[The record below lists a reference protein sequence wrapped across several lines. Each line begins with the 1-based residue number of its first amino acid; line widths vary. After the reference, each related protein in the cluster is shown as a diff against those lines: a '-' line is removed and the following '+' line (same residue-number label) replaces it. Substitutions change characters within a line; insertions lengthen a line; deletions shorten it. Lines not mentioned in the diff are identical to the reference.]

1 MIDPVAPFETN
12 EKDTAFSS
20 WNLQDT
26 SLTPDQILMAE
37 KLFIWLKKQSG
48 NLSHALAVGHGGCF
62 SKEEMRVLEHEIIK
76 HFSPLPE
83 AERYLKVLCKVVDGI
98 NSRSSQKLPAPRIPH
113 LTARPKNPFSEN
125 LVDSLTKVRT
135 WRAAV
140 ANNPVHKVRGDK
152 STPEMPNLGLL
163 FASAILHGGLADAN
177 LLIALGRALGEFPS
191 SSVLLETRLAIRLS
205 VSWQG
210 ESASEYRLWYP
221 DPHTGTLIS
230 QVSAEK
236 LPPVFL
242 NPESNSQSDKDI
254 RAEIWRQIER
264 YFRAIRLPKP
274 DRPTSLGMMLK
285 AVRIDFQSRLPIVLA
300 NYANRSLVSHSVPMH
315 VMERLYRVSKSRTV
329 TRSGSITRTDSS
341 DLITEQNQL
350 FLDMDDLEPYWLQK
364 LRRIFTAHK
373 NSGEIHRQLTN
384 LVSLPC
390 SPETCF
396 KDFALHLVSARS
408 ASGNMLTPSTAC
420 SYLVMVAKRLGGRLG
435 KTSIATLS
443 DDTLEDLYKEI
454 LQDADQEG
462 SLRGLRRRISKSLRE
477 FHYFL
482 VVKHRRAP
490 INEREV
496 LGIGKGLLP
505 VDANLI
511 TWDEYERIMSVL
523 PQTLAG
529 LHPNLPAITELGK
542 ALQLIFMLS
551 FKCGLRRME
560 VLMLTCA
567 DFAEHDPAELL
578 VRPSDARRLKTKSST
593 RKLPLYAL
601 LDEADIDAL
610 RRLKA
615 ARLSQSNPADPHET
629 FLFGI
634 PKMGTEVIT
643 QDLVFPVIHEAM
655 RSVTGDNSLHF
666 HHLRHS
672 FASWTFMRLM
682 LADLCV
688 VTDILPLHPKT
699 TAVLVDSKSFR
710 NRLYARECMTRR
722 HTYAVASLLGHS
734 GPEISLEHYIHTC
747 DILLSLVLSHDE
759 SQPQKKSVRIRSAHP
774 RSTVYRWLSNG
785 LEHVPYRMT
794 RNRGLFYT
802 IKPIKSTSE
811 TDQAH
816 TSAEKNSTTITSDI
830 FNQAWEMLFQHTFH
844 GRQLDELCR
853 EIGISLEAGQR
864 MLNKA
869 IEISER
875 RVVRGKKDY
884 QHRMMDMVFDR
895 RDRTNMTRIPCP
907 EPPRTGHEKKIVSSL
922 AEKLMPLMLQQPELC
937 HKVLFYYLD
946 NIWSSRGYVIFRD
959 YLYFEPALDFL
970 GFMEALGIKK
980 SRMEIISFDPAKRSI
995 YVPKWRIMLGI
1006 PRNFPITK
1014 APSSGKANVRAKKW
1028 LAMMPLFPSGNDL
1041 AVGESE
1047 KGSNA
1052 FRYLMVMGAIVLQVF
1067 PPLK

>member
-12 EKDTAFSS
+12 EKNTAFSS
-20 WNLQDT
+20 WNLQDI

-48 NLSHALAVGHGGCF
+48 NLSHALAVGHGGDF

-76 HFSPLPE
+76 RFSPLPE

-113 LTARPKNPFSEN
+113 LTARPKNPFIEN
-125 LVDSLTKVRT
+125 LVDSLAKVRT
-135 WRAAV
+135 WRAAI
-140 ANNPVHKVRGDK
+140 ANNPAHKVRGDE
-152 STPEMPNLGLL
+152 STPEIPNLGLL

-242 NPESNSQSDKDI
+242 NPKSNSQSDKAI

-300 NYANRSLVSHSVPMH
+300 NYSNRSLVSHSVPMH

-329 TRSGSITRTDSS
+329 THSANITRTDSS

-364 LRRIFTAHK
+364 LRRVFSTNRK
-373 NSGEIHRQLTN
+373 PDDIHRQLAN
-384 LVSLPC
+384 LG
-390 SPETCF
+390 SPPDTPENCF
-396 KDFALHLVSARS
+396 MEFALHLVSTRS
-408 ASGNMLTPSTAC
+408 ASGNILAPSTAC

-435 KTSIATLS
+435 ETSPATLL

-462 SLRGLRRRISKSLRE
+462 SFRGLRRRISKSLRE
-477 FHYFL
+477 FHHFL
-482 VVKHRRAP
+482 VVKHQHSP

-511 TWDEYERIMSVL
+511 TWDEYERVMSVL
-523 PQTLAG
+523 PQTLTR
-529 LHPNLPAITELGK
+529 LHPTLPAITELGK

-567 DFAEHDPAELL
+567 DFAEHDPTELL

-601 LDEADIDAL
+601 LDESDRDAL
-610 RRLKA
+610 RLWKA
-615 ARLSQSNPADPHET
+615 SRMSGVESTISHEK

-634 PKMGTEVIT
+634 PEMGTDVIT

-682 LADLCV
+682 LADQCDI
-688 VTDILPLHPKT
+688 TDILPLHPKT
-699 TAVLVDSKSFR
+699 TAVLADSQSFR
-710 NRLYARECMTRR
+710 NRLYGRECMTRR

-747 DILLSLVLSHDE
+747 DILLSLVLSQDE
-759 SQPQKKSVRIRSAHP
+759 SQPQKKPVRIRSAQP

-794 RNRGLFYT
+794 RNRGLYA

-830 FNQAWEMLFQHTFH
+830 FDQVWGMLFQHTFH

-875 RVVRGKKDY
+875 RVARGKKGY

-895 RDRTNMTRIPCP
+895 RDRTNITRIPCP

-922 AEKLMPLMLQQPELC
+922 AEKLTPLMLQQPELC
-937 HKVLFYYLD
+937 HKVLSYYLD
-946 NIWSSRGYVIFRD
+946 NVWSSRGYVIFRD
-959 YLYFEPALDFL
+959 YLNFEAALDFL
-970 GFMEALGIKK
+970 NFMEALGIKK
-980 SRMEIISFDPAKRSI
+980 SSMEIISFDPAERSS

-1014 APSSGKANVRAKKW
+1014 APSNGKANVRAKKW
-1028 LAMMPLFPSGNDL
+1028 LAMMPLFPSGDDL

-1052 FRYLMVMGAIVLQVF
+1052 FRYLMVMGAIVLQAF
-1067 PPLK
+1067 SPLK